1 MKTAFSALLLL
12 VSLVSQAQSQPAIR
26 GQFER
31 YQQQHLSEKLFAHTD
46 RETYTTGELLW
57 FRLFYVDGAAHKPLD
72 VSKVAYLE
80 LLDKDQKAVLQTK
93 VALDSGRGMGSL
105 PLPVAL
111 PSGHYVLR
119 AYTHWMKSTS
129 PDFLFE
135 KAITIINPFRKLG
148 LSAHV
153 DSASYDVQFFPEGG
167 NLVSGLPANVA
178 FKIVDKQTGR
188 GVNRDGVV
196 LTQTNDTV
204 ARFAPN
210 RFGMGTFSFTPSDQ
224 NKYRAMLLSGKNAAS
239 THSLPAI
246 YKTGYTMQVAT
257 EAGQLRVTVRGN
269 VPISDTAQTLYLLGH
284 TRQVLTVSETKT
296 KAGNADVVFTIP
308 QNKLGEGISHL
319 TVFDGTGKPV
329 CERLWCKRPEPGLLL
344 QAKPDRETYATRAP
358 VSVDFTAKNKADTPE
373 MADLS
378 VSVYRIDSLQT
389 GETTTLPGYLWL
401 TSDLRG
407 TVESPDEYLTHTGP
421 DADVALDNLML
432 THGWRRFRWEA
443 VLQPKSAQPTVAP
456 EHGGLVVRG
465 RVTNARTGT
474 SAANVPVYLSIPGK
488 AVRLYSTRSDS
499 AGLVRV
505 ELTSLYGTND
515 IVLQT
520 ATPDS
525 TLRVELMNPYTETA
539 ANTSLPRFNL
549 APSAAEAVQER
560 SLAMQVQASY
570 YSLFMNPPLPP
581 NRDSTTFY
589 GTPDERYNLDAYTR
603 FTVMDEVLSEYV
615 PGVVVRKQNRHAV
628 LRAINLPYRKIFDEA
643 PLMLI
648 DGVPVF
654 DTDRLMALSPLK
666 INILDVVTRRYFLGY
681 ATLPGIISFRTYR
694 GDLAGF
700 QPDVRAVVLEYD
712 GLQTPREFYAP
723 RYETPTQ
730 QASRRPDFRTL
741 LHWNPQVLTNAQGK
755 ASLSFY
761 TADQEGTYLIVAQGI
776 TASGQPGFVQQ
787 RITVRGGLK

>member
-12 VSLVSQAQSQPAIR
+12 VSLVSQAQSPMVIQA
-26 GQFER
+26 QFER
-31 YQQQHLSEKLFAHTD
+31 YQQQHLPEKLFAHTD
-46 RETYTTGELLW
+46 RSAYTSGERLW
-57 FRLFYVDGAAHKPLD
+57 FRLFYVDGVAHQRLD

-80 LLDKDQKAVLQTK
+80 LLDTDQKAVVQTK
-93 VALDSGRGMGSL
+93 VALDSGRGAGSVT
-105 PLPVAL
+105 LPVAL

-135 KAITIINPFRKLG
+135 KVITIVNPFRKLG
-148 LSAHV
+148 LPADT
-153 DSASYDVQFFPEGG
+153 DSARHDVQFFPEGG
-167 NLVSGLPANVA
+167 NLVSGLPAKVA
-178 FKIVDKQTGR
+178 FKIVDKQTGQ
-188 GVNRDGVV
+188 GINRRGVV

-204 ARFAPN
+204 ARFAPT
-210 RFGMGTFSFTPSDQ
+210 RSGMGTFSFTPSDQ
-224 NKYRAMLLSGKNAAS
+224 NKYRAVLFSGNKSAS
-239 THSLPAI
+239 IHSLPVI
-246 YKTGYTMQVAT
+246 YKTGYTMQV
-257 EAGQLRVTVRGN
+257 EAEVGQLRVTVRGN
-269 VPISDTAQTLYLLGH
+269 VPISDTVQTLYLLGH

-308 QNKLGEGISHL
+308 QNKLGEGISQL
-319 TVFDGTGKPV
+319 TVFDKMGRPV
-329 CERLWCKRPEPGLLL
+329 CERLWCKRPEPGLVL
-344 QAKPDRETYATRAP
+344 QAKPDQETYATRAP
-358 VSVDFTAKNKADTPE
+358 VSLDITAKNKAQASE
-373 MADLS
+373 IADLS
-378 VSVYRIDSLQT
+378 VSVYRLDSLQT
-389 GETTTLPGYLWL
+389 TETTTLPGYLWL

-407 TVESPDEYLTHTGP
+407 TVESPDYYLTNTGP
-421 DADVALDNLML
+421 EADAALDNLML

-443 VLQPKSAQPTVAP
+443 VLQPKSAQPTVIP
-456 EHGGLVVRG
+456 EHGGLVVQG
-465 RVTNARTGT
+465 RVTHTRTGAP
-474 SAANVPVYLSIPGK
+474 AADVPMYLSIPGK

-505 ELTSLYGTND
+505 ELTNLYGTND

-525 TLRVELMNPYTETA
+525 TLRVELINPYTETTA
-539 ANTSLPRFNL
+539 ATLLPRFNL
-549 APSAAEAVQER
+549 APSAAESVQER
-560 SLAMQVQASY
+560 SLAMQVQSSY
-570 YSLFMNPPLPP
+570 YGPLMNPPLPP

-628 LRAINLPYRKIFDEA
+628 LRATNLPYRRVFDEA

-654 DTDRLMALSPLK
+654 DTDQIMALSPLK
-666 INILDVVTRRYFLGY
+666 IKTLDVVTRRYFLGY

-700 QPDVRAVVLEYD
+700 QPDARAVVLEYD

-723 RYETPTQ
+723 RYQTPAQ
-730 QASRRPDFRTL
+730 QTSRRPDFRTL

-755 ASLSFY
+755 ASLLFY
-761 TADQEGTYLIVAQGI
+761 TSDQEGTYLIVAQGI
-776 TASGQPGFVQQ
+776 TAGGQPGFVQQ
-787 RITVRGGLK
+787 RITVRGGVK